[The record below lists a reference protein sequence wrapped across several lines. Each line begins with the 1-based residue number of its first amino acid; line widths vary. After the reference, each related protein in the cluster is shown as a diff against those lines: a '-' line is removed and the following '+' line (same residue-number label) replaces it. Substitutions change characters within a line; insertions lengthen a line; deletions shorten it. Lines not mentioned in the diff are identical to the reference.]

1 MHFYRRACFILLL
14 FWAIAG
20 PACSQILFWKHFHKK
35 PQTSTPVQQSRATS
49 LIHTQ
54 AQFYYS
60 GKLLA
65 SVDNASA
72 TLYDSTEPG
81 PGSQEDVDAITS
93 GRDGVKQA
101 QKVCS
106 AFVPGKGDTIGPG
119 GDVYFDFVD
128 RGSYWIL
135 VCAQVKFSGVAKPVW
150 VSGTIPIARDEF
162 VSTNAAEYN
171 LPHEVKIV
179 LDPYATE
186 LKAKPVELPHLI
198 SARLATLPTDQ
209 DQPKP

>member
-1 MHFYRRACFILLL
+1 MHYLRRAFLILLL
-14 FWAIAG
+14 FWAPAG
-20 PACSQILFWKHFHKK
+20 PACSQILFWKRFHKK
-35 PQTSTPVQQSRATS
+35 PQAVAPVQQSRSTS
-49 LIHTQ
+49 MIHTQ
-54 AQFYYS
+54 AQFYYG

-72 TLYDSTEPG
+72 TLYDSTDPG

-101 QKVCS
+101 QRVCS
-106 AFVPGKGDTIGPG
+106 AFVPGRGDTVGPG

-128 RGSYWIL
+128 RGNYWIL
-135 VCAQVKFSGVAKPVW
+135 VCAQVKFSGMAKPVW

-179 LDPYATE
+179 LDPYAAE
-186 LKAKPVELPHLI
+186 LNAKPVELPHLVA
-198 SARLATLPTDQ
+198 ARLATLPADQ
-209 DQPKP
+209 EPEKH